1 MLLQD
6 CDTFLALSTKSIAWY
21 VAIKL
26 EAWLNGGKFEG
37 CKISEL
43 PTSTT
48 SIILHTSKMRIIPYK
63 GTNLHMARNIFCI
76 HKVVIK
82 VILSN
87 IFLEAVKITHKFFND
102 SSHF

>member
-37 CKISEL
+37 CKISEVDAY
-43 PTSTT
+43 PTKEQISTWQGT
-48 SIILHTSKMRIIPYK
+48 SFAYTK
-63 GTNLHMARNIFCI
+63 
-76 HKVVIK
+76 
-82 VILSN
+82 
-87 IFLEAVKITHKFFND
+87 
-102 SSHF
+102 